1 MIRRR
6 MTVKRVDPW
15 SVLKLGLFLNIAG
28 GAIMLL
34 TGVIVWSVI
43 RRLQMVER
51 SCEQIQNIFGL
62 EQCAVEGATVFRGG
76 FLMIALFVIVATAVL
91 VFSAF
96 LYNLIADLTGGV
108 EISAVDHTAPAVNAR
123 AAGGGVEVAPELQQT
138 RTSRGS
144 PVVVGVSGRS
154 SEDVAIPP
162 DAVDRRTREP
172 SRLKKAAQVA
182 STRLTDFT
190 RQASNTLS
198 EATKPEATS
207 RAQRTEA
214 ATQSLDAV
222 RLERP
227 TAPSKNGETQAMPR
241 PQPDVESVRSAS
253 SPRAPRAPRPA
264 SPPRP
269 SSSQQHSEEPT
280 STGQRSSAPRGS

>member
-15 SVLKLGLFLNIAG
+15 SVLKLGLFLNVAS
-28 GAIMLL
+28 GAIILL

-62 EQCAVEGATVFRGG
+62 QECAIEGATVFRGG
-76 FLMIALFVIVATAVL
+76 FLMVALFVVVMTAVL

-108 EISAVDHTAPAVNAR
+108 EISAVDHSPAAIAR
-123 AAGGGVEVAPELQQT
+123 APGGGVEVAPELQQT
-138 RTSRGS
+138 TRGS
-144 PVVVGVSGRS
+144 PVVVGLSGRS
-154 SEDVAIPP
+154 SDEVAMPP

-182 STRLTDFT
+182 STKLTDLT
-190 RQASNTLS
+190 RQASTTLT

-207 RAQRTEA
+207 RAKRTEA
-214 ATQSLDAV
+214 QTQSLDAV

-227 TAPSKNGETQAMPR
+227 HRHSGNGSSQSAGHESGESGQGSQAT
-241 PQPDVESVRSAS
+241 SA
-253 SPRAPRAPRPA
+253 
-264 SPPRP
+264 PPRP
-269 SSSQQHSEEPT
+269 PSGPPRSDQPS
-280 STGQRSSAPRGS
+280 STGSRSGGSGPS